1 MNQDQNRN
9 QNKALFGIGLP
20 SFLSLLCSY
29 IILILILYYLPTFL
43 KYGMASTALQKGDLV
58 TAAFLMK

>member
-9 QNKALFGIGLP
+9 QNKAIFGIGVP
-20 SFLSLLCSY
+20 SFLSLLCSC
-29 IILILILYYLPTFL
+29 IILILILYYLPTL
-43 KYGMASTALQKGDLV
+43 IKYGMATTALQKGDYV